1 MAGWHICDEDEWE
14 AEEDEFLPM
23 QFIDG
28 PAV

>member
-1 MAGWHICDEDEWE
+1 MAGWYICTDDEWE
-14 AEEDEFLPM
+14 AEEDEFLPV